1 MSLPQKRRF
10 QLPSDEDLAQLNEV
24 STIVPRVPSRASSM
38 PTPVAEPIVEE
49 QQSTISATTSMIT
62 TKTSKTTIRTNA
74 TSHSFTSVYEKT
86 VKVNRNQN
94 GNPVLKLIRNVP
106 WQFEDGIVPDYVVGE
121 CDFFE
126 SALRFPLTILVE
138 RLVSY
143 FFHCDIICN
152 FQNMLVNELLHCI
165 GASRRGFVTFFCS

>member
-24 STIVPRVPSRASSM
+24 STIVPRVPSRASSL
-38 PTPVAEPIVEE
+38 PTPIAEPIVDEH
-49 QQSTISATTSMIT
+49 QQSTVSATTST
-62 TKTSKTTIRTNA
+62 SKTSKTTIRTNA

-121 CDFFE
+121 
-126 SALRFPLTILVE
+126 
-138 RLVSY
+138 
-143 FFHCDIICN
+143 
-152 FQNMLVNELLHCI
+152 
-165 GASRRGFVTFFCS
+165 